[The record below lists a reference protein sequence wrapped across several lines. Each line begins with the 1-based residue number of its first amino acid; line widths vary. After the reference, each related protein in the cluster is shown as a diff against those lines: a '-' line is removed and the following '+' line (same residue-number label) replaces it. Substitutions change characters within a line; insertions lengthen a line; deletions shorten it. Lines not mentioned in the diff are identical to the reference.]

1 MEIDGLSFVVGMVGA
16 YALSCIF
23 SVWKDKTLP
32 NIKRKFERIRNK
44 DNAKNETQNNNKW
57 TDRQKKKFL
66 KSLSSNKS
74 SFFYFSHE
82 LQLIL

>member
-1 MEIDGLSFVVGMVGA
+1 MEIDGLSFIVGLVGA

-32 NIKRKFERIRNK
+32 NIKRKFEQIRNK

-57 TDRQKKKFL
+57 TDRQKRN
-66 KSLSSNKS
+66 S
-74 SFFYFSHE
+74 
-82 LQLIL
+82 